1 MAVRNALETLSPKV
15 LSLALDQEPLQ
26 LKKKEHDSC
35 DYPEVSFFFSANE
48 GSIEDSI

>member
-1 MAVRNALETLSPKV
+1 MAVKNALETLYPKV

-35 DYPEVSFFFSANE
+35 VITQKCPFSSQQMREA
-48 GSIEDSI
+48 